1 MYSRKDKMSVHRT
14 KKQKPAEM
22 LSPLPGG
29 VQARAEAEVGATS
42 VDRLAWL
49 LRLLNRSQEIST
61 VGSEQERVDL
71 EAQVVAFAKPFGKAS
86 GGRQSRL
93 NWKDIWDLAQSIRL
107 LILGM
112 LRGASFEI
120 KVPPLTYV
128 ITAGKPPIYIG
139 HPKGIF
145 RLAVARLIETEQQRI
160 KVCARPGCGK
170 LFVRRKRGLYCSRQ
184 CSLLEYFKRSVARHS
199 TD

>member
-1 MYSRKDKMSVHRT
+1 MSVR
-14 KKQKPAEM
+14 KEQKPAETFA
-22 LSPLPGG
+22 LPGG

-49 LRLLNRSQEIST
+49 LRLLNRSQEVIGD
-61 VGSEQERVDL
+61 GSEQERLDL
-71 EAQVVAFAKPFGKAS
+71 EAQVVAFARPFGKAS

-93 NWKDIWDLAQSIRL
+93 SWDDVWELAQSIRS
-107 LILGM
+107 LILAM

-120 KVPPLTYV
+120 EVPALIYV

-139 HPKGIF
+139 QPEGIF
-145 RLAVARLIETEQQRI
+145 RLAVARSIETEQQRI
-160 KVCARPGCGK
+160 KICARPGCGK

-184 CSLLEYFKRSVARHS
+184 CSLLEYFKRYVARHS